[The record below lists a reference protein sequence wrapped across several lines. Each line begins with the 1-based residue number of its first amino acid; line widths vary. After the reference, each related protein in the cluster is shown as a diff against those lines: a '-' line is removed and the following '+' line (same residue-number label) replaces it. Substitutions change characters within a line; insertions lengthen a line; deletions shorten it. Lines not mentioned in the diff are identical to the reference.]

1 MKNNLFHLQDSQ
13 KLFKEIFFAGTKD
26 AVKTSLKIFKI
37 MIPVSLLMAVL
48 NYVGIINK
56 LSIFLQPAA
65 NLLGLGGRSILVLLS
80 GYLVNTYSAI
90 ALMISLDLFLREMSI
105 LSSMVLL
112 SHTLPIELSI
122 QKKAGGNVWLLLFIR
137 VGASILTG
145 FLLALILPGGNEAFS
160 SGAQMLSSEAIS
172 LADVLKRW
180 LLDNITVV
188 KIFIINIVLNV
199 SFKFLIEFHL
209 IDKFCGW
216 LKHIMFVFGL
226 AKETALYWLVANVI
240 GLIYG
245 AGILI
250 TANESN
256 ALNQEDIRKL
266 NISICSMHSLIQE
279 TANFLP
285 LGVGVPVLVVPRFIT
300 AVGSVWAYNLIM
312 SVRGSAKAVTV
323 GDK

>member
-90 ALMISLDLFLREMSI
+90 ALMISLDLSLREMSI

-160 SGAQMLSSEAIS
+160 SGAQMLSSVAIY
-172 LADVLKRW
+172 LADVLK
-180 LLDNITVV
+180 
-188 KIFIINIVLNV
+188 
-199 SFKFLIEFHL
+199 
-209 IDKFCGW
+209 
-216 LKHIMFVFGL
+216 
-226 AKETALYWLVANVI
+226 
-240 GLIYG
+240 
-245 AGILI
+245 
-250 TANESN
+250 
-256 ALNQEDIRKL
+256 
-266 NISICSMHSLIQE
+266 
-279 TANFLP
+279 
-285 LGVGVPVLVVPRFIT
+285 
-300 AVGSVWAYNLIM
+300 
-312 SVRGSAKAVTV
+312 
-323 GDK
+323 